1 MANDKLLESGATSA
15 FCGSVAT
22 MVSAGVQVEEAVH
35 LLTENREDSY
45 FKDVCDKTCAELLA
59 GSGLADAMDAT
70 GAFPAYAV
78 NMVRVG
84 EASGRTDRVLRSL
97 SSYYGAESRVF
108 AKLQSAVG
116 YPAAMLSVMAVV
128 LAFTVIYIL
137 PVFQDVYAD
146 IAGSLTSG
154 SYSSVSVSLAIGW
167 VALVIVLAA
176 AVAVL
181 VLAARVRSEAGRLK
195 VIKLFEKLP
204 ATHDA
209 LYQLALSRF
218 TSALAAYVAS
228 GVLDER
234 AMEQAAETVD
244 HAELAEKIEAAR
256 ASMADTD
263 NPCSLAQAISENQI
277 FEPVYSRM
285 LLVGTRAGSTD
296 DVLGSLSD
304 VFFDDAAAQI
314 DAALDIVEPLLA
326 VFLTVAVSATLIA
339 VMLPLVGIMGSIG

>member
-1 MANDKLLESGATSA
+1 MANKLLESGAISA

-22 MVSAGVQVEEAVH
+22 MLSAGVQTEEAVH
-35 LLTENREDSY
+35 LLTENREGSY
-45 FKDVCDKTCAELLA
+45 FKDVCDKTCAELVA

-97 SSYYGAESRVF
+97 SSYYGAESRMF
-108 AKLQSAVG
+108 AKLQSSVG

-128 LAFTVIYIL
+128 LAFTVVVIL
-137 PVFQDVYAD
+137 PVFQNVYAD

-154 SYSSVSVSLAIGW
+154 SFSSVSASLAIGW
-167 VALVIVLAA
+167 IAFAVVLAA
-176 AVAVL
+176 ALAAL
-181 VLAARVRSEAGRLK
+181 ALAARIRSEAGRIK

-218 TSALAAYVAS
+218 TGALSAFVAS
-228 GVLDER
+228 GVHDER
-234 AMEQAAETVD
+234 AMEQAAKTLD
-244 HAELAEKIEAAR
+244 HAELAEKVEAAR

-263 NPCSLAQAISENQI
+263 NPRSLAQAISENQV

-285 LLVGTRAGSTD
+285 LLVGTRSGSTD
-296 DVLGSLSD
+296 EVLSSLSD
-304 VFFDDAAAQI
+304 VFFDDAAARV
-314 DAALDIVEPLLA
+314 DAVLDVVEPLLA
-326 VFLTVAVSATLIA
+326 VFLTIAVSATLIA
-339 VMLPLVGIMGSIG
+339 VMMPLVGIMGSIG

>member
-1 MANDKLLESGATSA
+1 MANKLLESGAISA

-22 MVSAGVQVEEAVH
+22 MLSAGVQTEEAVH
-35 LLTENREDSY
+35 LLTENREGSY
-45 FKDVCDKTCAELLA
+45 FKDVCDKTCAELVA

-97 SSYYGAESRVF
+97 SSYYGAESRMF
-108 AKLQSAVG
+108 AKLQSSVG

-128 LAFTVIYIL
+128 LAFTVVVIL
-137 PVFQDVYAD
+137 PVFQNVYAD

-154 SYSSVSVSLAIGW
+154 SFSSVSASLAIGW
-167 VALVIVLAA
+167 IAFAVVLAA
-176 AVAVL
+176 ALAAL
-181 VLAARVRSEAGRLK
+181 VLAARVRSEAGRIK

-218 TSALAAYVAS
+218 TGALSAFVAS
-228 GVLDER
+228 GVHDER
-234 AMEQAAETVD
+234 AIEQAAKTLD
-244 HAELAEKIEAAR
+244 HAELAEKVEAAR

-263 NPCSLAQAISENQI
+263 NPRSLAQAISENQV

-285 LLVGTRAGSTD
+285 LLVGTRSGSTD
-296 DVLGSLSD
+296 EVLSSLSD
-304 VFFDDAAAQI
+304 VFFDDAAARV
-314 DAALDIVEPLLA
+314 DAVLDVVEPLLA
-326 VFLTVAVSATLIA
+326 VFLTIAVSATLIA
-339 VMLPLVGIMGSIG
+339 VMMPLVGIMGSIG

>member
-1 MANDKLLESGATSA
+1 MANKLLESGAISA

-22 MVSAGVQVEEAVH
+22 MLSAGVQTEEAVH
-35 LLTENREDSY
+35 LLTENREGSY
-45 FKDVCDKTCAELLA
+45 FKDVCDKTCAELVA

-97 SSYYGAESRVF
+97 SSYYGAESRMF
-108 AKLQSAVG
+108 AKLQSSVG

-128 LAFTVIYIL
+128 LAFTVVVIL
-137 PVFQDVYAD
+137 PVFQNVYAD

-154 SYSSVSVSLAIGW
+154 SFSSVSASLAIGW
-167 VALVIVLAA
+167 IAFAVVLAA
-176 AVAVL
+176 ALAAL
-181 VLAARVRSEAGRLK
+181 VLAARIRSEAGRIK

-218 TSALAAYVAS
+218 TGALSAFVAS
-228 GVLDER
+228 GVHDER
-234 AMEQAAETVD
+234 AMEQAAKTLD
-244 HAELAEKIEAAR
+244 HAELAEKVEAAR

-263 NPCSLAQAISENQI
+263 NPRSLAQAISENQV

-285 LLVGTRAGSTD
+285 LLVGTRSGSTD
-296 DVLGSLSD
+296 EVLSSLSD
-304 VFFDDAAAQI
+304 VFFDDAAARV
-314 DAALDIVEPLLA
+314 DAVLDVVEPLLA
-326 VFLTVAVSATLIA
+326 VFLTIAVSATLIA
-339 VMLPLVGIMGSIG
+339 VMMPLVGIMGSIG

>member
-1 MANDKLLESGATSA
+1 MANKLLESGAISA

-22 MVSAGVQVEEAVH
+22 MLSAGIQTEEAVH
-35 LLTENREDSY
+35 LLTENREGSY
-45 FKDVCDKTCAELLA
+45 FKDVCDKACAELVA

-97 SSYYGAESRVF
+97 SSYYGAESRLF
-108 AKLQSAVG
+108 AKLQSSVS
-116 YPAAMLSVMAVV
+116 YPAAMLCVMAAV
-128 LAFTVIYIL
+128 LAFTVVVIL

-154 SYSSVSVSLAIGW
+154 SFSSVSASLAIGW
-167 VALVIVLAA
+167 VAFAVVLAA
-176 AVAVL
+176 AVAAL
-181 VLAARVRSEAGRLK
+181 VLAARARSEAGRIK
-195 VIKLFEKLP
+195 VTKFFEKLP

-218 TSALAAYVAS
+218 TAALSAFVAS
-228 GVLDER
+228 GVHDER
-234 AMEQAAETVD
+234 AMEQASEAVD
-244 HAELAEKIEAAR
+244 HAELVEKIGAAR
-256 ASMADTD
+256 ASMVDPD
-263 NPCSLAQAISENQI
+263 NPRSLAQAISENQI

-285 LLVGTRAGSTD
+285 LLVGTRSGSTD
-296 DVLGSLSD
+296 DVLNSLSD
-304 VFFDDAAAQI
+304 VFFDDAAAQL
-314 DAALDIVEPLLA
+314 DAVLDVVEPLLA
-326 VFLTVAVSATLIA
+326 VFLTIAVSATLIA

>member
-1 MANDKLLESGATSA
+1 MANKLLESGAISA

-22 MVSAGVQVEEAVH
+22 MLSAGVQTEEAVH
-35 LLTENREDSY
+35 LLTENREGSY
-45 FKDVCDKTCAELLA
+45 FKDVCDKTCAELVA

-97 SSYYGAESRVF
+97 SSYYGAESRMF
-108 AKLQSAVG
+108 AKLQSSVG

-128 LAFTVIYIL
+128 LAFTVVVIL
-137 PVFQDVYAD
+137 PVFQNVYAD

-154 SYSSVSVSLAIGW
+154 SFSSVSASLAIGW
-167 VALVIVLAA
+167 IAFAVVLAA
-176 AVAVL
+176 ALAAL
-181 VLAARVRSEAGRLK
+181 VLAARIRSEAGRIK

-218 TSALAAYVAS
+218 TGALSAFVAS
-228 GVLDER
+228 GVHDER
-234 AMEQAAETVD
+234 AMEQAAKTLD
-244 HAELAEKIEAAR
+244 HSELAEKVEAAR

-263 NPCSLAQAISENQI
+263 NPRSLAQAISENQV

-285 LLVGTRAGSTD
+285 LLVGTRSGSTD
-296 DVLGSLSD
+296 EVLSSLSD
-304 VFFDDAAAQI
+304 VFFDDAAARV
-314 DAALDIVEPLLA
+314 DAVLDVVEPLLA
-326 VFLTVAVSATLIA
+326 VFLTIAVSATLIA
-339 VMLPLVGIMGSIG
+339 VMMPLVGIMGSIG

>member
-1 MANDKLLESGATSA
+1 MANKLLESGAISA

-22 MVSAGVQVEEAVH
+22 MLSAGVQTEEAVH
-35 LLTENREDSY
+35 LLTENREGSY
-45 FKDVCDKTCAELLA
+45 FKDVCDKTCAELVA

-70 GAFPAYAV
+70 GAFPAYTV

-97 SSYYGAESRVF
+97 SSYYGAESRMF
-108 AKLQSAVG
+108 AKLQSSVG

-128 LAFTVIYIL
+128 LAFTVVVIL
-137 PVFQDVYAD
+137 PVFQNVYAD

-154 SYSSVSVSLAIGW
+154 SFSSVSASLAIGW
-167 VALVIVLAA
+167 IAFAVVLAA
-176 AVAVL
+176 ALAAL
-181 VLAARVRSEAGRLK
+181 VLAARIRSEAGRIK

-218 TSALAAYVAS
+218 TGALSAFVAS
-228 GVLDER
+228 GVHDER
-234 AMEQAAETVD
+234 AMEQAAKTLD
-244 HAELAEKIEAAR
+244 HAELAEKVEAAR

-263 NPCSLAQAISENQI
+263 NPRSLAQAISENQV

-285 LLVGTRAGSTD
+285 LLVGTRSGSTD
-296 DVLGSLSD
+296 EVLSSLSD
-304 VFFDDAAAQI
+304 VFFDDAAARV
-314 DAALDIVEPLLA
+314 DAVLDVVEPLLA
-326 VFLTVAVSATLIA
+326 VFLTIAVSATLIA
-339 VMLPLVGIMGSIG
+339 VMMPLVGIMGSIG

>member
-1 MANDKLLESGATSA
+1 MANKLLESGAISA

-22 MVSAGVQVEEAVH
+22 MLSAGVQTEEAVH
-35 LLTENREDSY
+35 LLTENREGSY
-45 FKDVCDKTCAELLA
+45 FKDVCDKTCAELVA

-97 SSYYGAESRVF
+97 SSYYGAESRMF
-108 AKLQSAVG
+108 AKLQSSVG

-128 LAFTVIYIL
+128 LAFTVVVIL
-137 PVFQDVYAD
+137 PVFQNVYAD

-154 SYSSVSVSLAIGW
+154 SFSSVSASLAIGW
-167 VALVIVLAA
+167 IAFAVVLAA
-176 AVAVL
+176 ALAAL
-181 VLAARVRSEAGRLK
+181 VLAARIRSEAGRIK

-218 TSALAAYVAS
+218 TGALSAFVAS
-228 GVLDER
+228 GVHDER
-234 AMEQAAETVD
+234 AMEQAAKTLD
-244 HAELAEKIEAAR
+244 HSELAEKVEAAR

-263 NPCSLAQAISENQI
+263 NPRSLAQAISENQV

-285 LLVGTRAGSTD
+285 LLVGTRSGSTD
-296 DVLGSLSD
+296 EVLSSLSG
-304 VFFDDAAAQI
+304 VFFDDAAARV
-314 DAALDIVEPLLA
+314 DAVLDVVEPLLA
-326 VFLTVAVSATLIA
+326 VFLTIAVSATLIA
-339 VMLPLVGIMGSIG
+339 VMMPLVGIMGSIG

>member
-1 MANDKLLESGATSA
+1 MANKLLESGAISA

-22 MVSAGVQVEEAVH
+22 MLSAGVQTEEAVH
-35 LLTENREDSY
+35 LLTENREGSY
-45 FKDVCDKTCAELLA
+45 FKDVCDKTCAELVA

-97 SSYYGAESRVF
+97 SSYYGAENRMF
-108 AKLQSAVG
+108 AKLQSSVG

-128 LAFTVIYIL
+128 LAFTVVVIL
-137 PVFQDVYAD
+137 PVFQNVYAD

-154 SYSSVSVSLAIGW
+154 SFSSVSASLAIGW
-167 VALVIVLAA
+167 IAFAVVLAA
-176 AVAVL
+176 ALAAL
-181 VLAARVRSEAGRLK
+181 ALAARIRSEAGRIK

-218 TSALAAYVAS
+218 TGALSAFVAS
-228 GVLDER
+228 GVHDER
-234 AMEQAAETVD
+234 AMEQAAKTLD
-244 HAELAEKIEAAR
+244 HAELAEKVEAAR

-263 NPCSLAQAISENQI
+263 NPRSLAQAISENQV

-285 LLVGTRAGSTD
+285 LLVGTRSGSTD
-296 DVLGSLSD
+296 EVLSSLSD
-304 VFFDDAAAQI
+304 VFFDDAAARV
-314 DAALDIVEPLLA
+314 DAVLDVVEPLLA
-326 VFLTVAVSATLIA
+326 VFLTIAVSATLIA
-339 VMLPLVGIMGSIG
+339 VMMPLVGIMGSIG

>member
-1 MANDKLLESGATSA
+1 MANKLLESGAISA

-22 MVSAGVQVEEAVH
+22 MLSAGVQTEEAVH
-35 LLTENREDSY
+35 LLTENREGSY
-45 FKDVCDKTCAELLA
+45 FKDVCDKTCAELVA

-97 SSYYGAESRVF
+97 SSYYGAESRMF
-108 AKLQSAVG
+108 AKLRSSVG

-128 LAFTVIYIL
+128 LAFTVVVIL
-137 PVFQDVYAD
+137 PVFQNVYAD

-154 SYSSVSVSLAIGW
+154 SFSSVSASLAIGW
-167 VALVIVLAA
+167 IAFAVVLAA
-176 AVAVL
+176 ALAAL
-181 VLAARVRSEAGRLK
+181 VLAARIRSEAGRIK

-218 TSALAAYVAS
+218 TGALSAFVAS
-228 GVLDER
+228 GVHDER
-234 AMEQAAETVD
+234 AMEQAAKTLD
-244 HAELAEKIEAAR
+244 HAELAEKVEAAR

-263 NPCSLAQAISENQI
+263 NPRSLAQAISENQV

-285 LLVGTRAGSTD
+285 LLVGTRSGSTD
-296 DVLGSLSD
+296 EVLSSLSD
-304 VFFDDAAAQI
+304 VFFDDAAARV
-314 DAALDIVEPLLA
+314 DAVLDVVEPLLA
-326 VFLTVAVSATLIA
+326 VFLTIAVSATLIA
-339 VMLPLVGIMGSIG
+339 VMMPLVGIMGSIG

>member
-1 MANDKLLESGATSA
+1 MANKLLESGAISA

-22 MVSAGVQVEEAVH
+22 MLSAGVQTEEAVH
-35 LLTENREDSY
+35 LLTENREGSY
-45 FKDVCDKTCAELLA
+45 FKDVCDKTCAELVA

-97 SSYYGAESRVF
+97 SSYYGAENRMF
-108 AKLQSAVG
+108 AKLQSSVG

-128 LAFTVIYIL
+128 LAFTVVVIL
-137 PVFQDVYAD
+137 PVFQNVYAD

-154 SYSSVSVSLAIGW
+154 SFSSVSASLAIGW
-167 VALVIVLAA
+167 IAFAVVLTAALAA
-176 AVAVL
+176 L
-181 VLAARVRSEAGRLK
+181 VLAARIRSEAGRIK

-218 TSALAAYVAS
+218 TGALSAFVAS
-228 GVLDER
+228 GVHDER
-234 AMEQAAETVD
+234 AMEQAAKTLD
-244 HAELAEKIEAAR
+244 HAELAEKVEAAR

-263 NPCSLAQAISENQI
+263 NPRSLAQAISENQV

-285 LLVGTRAGSTD
+285 LLVGTRSGSTD
-296 DVLGSLSD
+296 EVLSSLSD
-304 VFFDDAAAQI
+304 VFFDDAAARV
-314 DAALDIVEPLLA
+314 DAVLDVVEPLLA
-326 VFLTVAVSATLIA
+326 VFLTIAVSATLIA
-339 VMLPLVGIMGSIG
+339 VMMPLVGIMGSIG

>member
-1 MANDKLLESGATSA
+1 MANKLLESGAISA

-22 MVSAGVQVEEAVH
+22 MLSAGVQTEEAVH
-35 LLTENREDSY
+35 LLTENREGSY
-45 FKDVCDKTCAELLA
+45 FKDVCDKTCAELVA

-97 SSYYGAESRVF
+97 SSYYGAESRMF
-108 AKLQSAVG
+108 AKLQSSVG
-116 YPAAMLSVMAVV
+116 YPAAMLSVMAVI
-128 LAFTVIYIL
+128 LAFTVVVIL
-137 PVFQDVYAD
+137 PVFQNVYAD

-154 SYSSVSVSLAIGW
+154 SFSSVSASLAIGW
-167 VALVIVLAA
+167 IAFAVVLAA
-176 AVAVL
+176 ALAAL
-181 VLAARVRSEAGRLK
+181 VLAARIRSEAGRIK

-218 TSALAAYVAS
+218 TGALSAFVAS
-228 GVLDER
+228 GVHDER
-234 AMEQAAETVD
+234 AMEQAAKTLD
-244 HAELAEKIEAAR
+244 HAELAEKVEAAR

-263 NPCSLAQAISENQI
+263 NPRSLAQAISENQV

-285 LLVGTRAGSTD
+285 LLVGTRSGSTD
-296 DVLGSLSD
+296 EVLSSLSD
-304 VFFDDAAAQI
+304 VFFDDAAARV
-314 DAALDIVEPLLA
+314 DAVLDVVEPLLA
-326 VFLTVAVSATLIA
+326 VFLTIAVSATLIA
-339 VMLPLVGIMGSIG
+339 VMMPLVGIMGSIG